1 MRPIPQCLSY
11 VSVPNARNLFN
22 KSPLQHIMNG
32 LITFCVH
39 SGNTCDV
46 SDTVLVRKGGS
57 IKERDNNE

>member
-11 VSVPNARNLFN
+11 VSVPNARNPFN

-32 LITFCVH
+32 LVTLCVH

-46 SDTVLVRKGGS
+46 SDTVQGIGKKRGKYKG
-57 IKERDNNE
+57 KR